1 MRCSWIMSL
10 LFVCIGC
17 QTASGNV
24 YLVLLNTPEPMGSLI
39 CTVDG
44 RKFQLAPVSEGKYLL
59 MRDVVDSHGELMLLR
74 FAHGRD
80 LKMNES
86 LSMSQLQRD
95 MRDVEMGMDL
105 YLLVDL

>member
-1 MRCSWIMSL
+1 MSL
-10 LFVCIGC
+10 LFVCLGC
-17 QTASGNV
+17 RAAPGNV
-24 YLVLLNTPEPMGSLI
+24 YLVLLNTPEPRGSLI

-44 RKFQLAPVSEGKYLL
+44 RKFQLDPVSEGKYLL

-80 LKMNES
+80 LKVNGS
-86 LSMSQLQRD
+86 LSMARLQRD

-105 YLLVDL
+105 YMLVEL